1 MAEVPQ
7 RSENKGESQSSVVGL
22 NFHQVQKRHYSKMEI
37 MHAPF
42 GRGHIVEAA
51 DGALEA
57 ACPQRVRKF
66 KKVPA
71 KKLVKS
77 NKSTKK
83 IREIAFLVVLKHFP
97 VQKMIFGHIC
107 NCRKWNLVKKK
118 LVKLIYFDLPFSKQY
133 N

>member
-57 ACPQRVRKF
+57 ACPQRARKF
-66 KKVPA
+66 KKVLA

-77 NKSTKK
+77 NKSFFFL
-83 IREIAFLVVLKHFP
+83 REIVFLAVL
-97 VQKMIFGHIC
+97 
-107 NCRKWNLVKKK
+107 N
-118 LVKLIYFDLPFSKQY
+118 FSPSTKIDF
-133 N
+133 